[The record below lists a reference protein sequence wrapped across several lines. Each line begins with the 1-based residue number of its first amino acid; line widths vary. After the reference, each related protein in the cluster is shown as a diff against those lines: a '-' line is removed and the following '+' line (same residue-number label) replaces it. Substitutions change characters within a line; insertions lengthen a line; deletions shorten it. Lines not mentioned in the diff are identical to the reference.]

1 MKIFVKSSTGR
12 TVCLR
17 VNPADTVHTVKTKIQ
32 EQQYLVYDGVQLED
46 DRTLADYGIEHKSVL
61 DLKEKMQIFIV
72 ETLAGTTITLE
83 VESSETIDN
92 IKERIKE
99 SEGFPKGQQCL
110 IFDNKQLEDNS
121 TLADNNISEGS
132 TLLLVL
138 RHMLLRG
145 TMHISIYMFS
155 GKVVT
160 LEVKRSDTIDNVK
173 LKIYEKTHTRHIQQM
188 IIFDGIKLEGSK
200 TLAYY
205 GIEDGDTLHMMPCLC
220 GC

>member
-138 RHMLLRG
+138 HRLLGG
-145 TMHISIYMFS
+145 TMRISIIIS
-155 GKVVT
+155 PGERIT

-173 LKIYEKTHTRHIQQM
+173 LKIYEKTHIQPIQQRILCEWSM
-188 IIFDGIKLEGSK
+188 NMEGCK
-200 TLAYY
+200 TLADYD
-205 GIEDGDTLHMMPCLC
+205 IEDGDTLDMIPCMC